1 MLTVWLPVLI
11 FIAVF
16 ILIVFEVFDK
26 AILAT
31 AGAIL
36 MLLFGL
42 ITFHEAID
50 AIEFETI
57 ILLMSMMLL
66 VEVSRE
72 SGIFSWLTVKMAKI
86 SKGSP
91 LLIFLLFALTT
102 AFISAFLDNVTTIVL
117 VVPVT
122 VALVKGMGR
131 DPKPYVIGEIIFSN
145 IGGAMTLIGDPPNII
160 IGGATGLSFLEFIQN
175 LWIPVLLSIVAVSL
189 IFIPLHWRSHF
200 KPIATDIKKL
210 FLSHLLIKKISY
222 RFLSTELSKAF
233 MIKSLIVLGL
243 TTIAFLLQQS
253 FGVNVAVIALS
264 GAIALLLLAH
274 KEVEFEHSL
283 QRVEWSTLLFF
294 AGLFVMVG
302 AIEKV
307 GALDYF
313 SSFIINAS
321 GGTYIMLLLLVL
333 WISGLISIVVNNI
346 PFVTIMIPVILNIQT
361 QLGPGLDPNLL
372 WWALALGACLGGNGT
387 LIGASANVIG
397 VDMARKEGV
406 QISFLE
412 FLKYGM
418 PLTIVTM
425 IISSVYLVGRV
436 YM

>member
-1 MLTVWLPVLI
+1 MLPIWLPVLI
-11 FIAVF
+11 FIAIFV
-16 ILIVFEVFDK
+16 LIVFEVFDK

-36 MLLFGL
+36 MLLFG
-42 ITFHEAID
+42 IINFHEAIE

-57 ILLMSMMLL
+57 ILLMAMMLL

-122 VALVKGMGR
+122 IALVKGMGR

-160 IGGATGLSFLEFIQN
+160 IGGATGLTFIQFIQN
-175 LWIPVLLSIVAVSL
+175 LWIPVLISLAVISA
-189 IFIPLHWRSHF
+189 IFVPLHWKSHF
-200 KPIATDIKKL
+200 KPIATDLKKL
-210 FLSHLLIKKISY
+210 FLSHLLIKKITY
-222 RFLSTELSKAF
+222 RFLSTELSKTF
-233 MIKSLIVLGL
+233 MLKSVVVLAL
-243 TTIAFLLQQS
+243 TMFAFLMQQF

-264 GAIALLLLAH
+264 GAITLLLVAH
-274 KEVEFEHSL
+274 KEVKFEHSL

-307 GALDYF
+307 GILDHI
-313 SSFIINAS
+313 SAFIVNAS
-321 GGTYIMLLLLVL
+321 GGGYFMLLFLIL
-333 WISGLISIVVNNI
+333 WISGFTSMILDNI
-346 PFVTIMIPVILNIQT
+346 PFVTIMVPVIFSIQA
-361 QLGPGLDPNLL
+361 QLDPALNGQLL

-387 LIGASANVIG
+387 MIGASANVIG
-397 VDMARKEGV
+397 IDLAKKEGV
-406 QISFLE
+406 QVTFLE
-412 FLKYGM
+412 YLKYGL
-418 PLTIVTM
+418 PLAVITL
-425 IISSVYLVGRV
+425 IISSGYLFFRV
-436 YM
+436 YI